1 MLTGNQDALISALAA
16 HRGATKR
23 VERELMN
30 SRSAI
35 STLGDDAVAG
45 QDDTLIARL
54 DMTEFDATDAEVARI
69 LVATELEP
77 VEELV

>member
-1 MLTGNQDALISALAA
+1 MLTGNTSALISALAV

-23 VERELMN
+23 VERELVN

-35 STLGDDAVAG
+35 TTLGDDAVSG

-54 DMTEFDATDAEVARI
+54 DMTEFDATYVEVERI
-69 LVATELEP
+69 LNATELEP
-77 VEELV
+77 EDALV

>member
-1 MLTGNQDALISALAA
+1 MLTGNQDALISALAT

-35 STLGDDAVAG
+35 STLGDDAVSG
-45 QDDTLIARL
+45 QDDTLMDRL

-77 VEELV
+77 EEESV